1 MILNLLFP
9 LILFLLIIGIGY
21 LLVKLFKRKIN
32 IFFKLLLVVI
42 GTGVIVIYCFIWFIV
57 STWIA
62 DPQEMENAV
71 SLAEEYIIDTNRDN
85 VELNGSYFDDGGV
98 FPFEYATKAKNTK
111 DQTEFFIYFND
122 RSQRMEDSYVAKKWE
137 NELRKNTKGYIKQ
150 KLKKIEKI
158 YIKFDESVGYV
169 YQVDPNQPSSYKNYD
184 ATPSID
190 IEIPRKEKE
199 DDIRLFNEILTFL
212 QNEAKL
218 THAKLSVTYM
228 KEGVLVENEIWE
240 GSF

>member
-1 MILNLLFP
+1 MILNVLFP

-32 IFFKLLLVVI
+32 IFLKLLLVVI
-42 GTGVIVIYCFIWFIV
+42 GTGVIAIYCFIWFIV

-62 DPQEMENAV
+62 DPQEMEIAV

-85 VELNGSYFDDGGV
+85 VELKGSYFDDGGV
-98 FPFEYATKAKNTK
+98 FPFEYAANAKNTK

-150 KLKKIEKI
+150 KLKKIDKI

-190 IEIPRKEKE
+190 IEIPRKKKE

-212 QNEAKL
+212 QNEEKL

-228 KEGVLVENEIWE
+228 KDGVLVENEIWE